1 MIEQRLV
8 LDTNVLVSR
17 LLLPG
22 GTAARAVDHAL
33 AHGVLLVSEETLAE
47 LVQVL
52 SRPRFDRYVS
62 MKDRRQF
69 VNLLGGI
76 ARLVPITHRV
86 AACRDP
92 KDDKFLHVALN
103 GEADAIIS
111 GDRDLLVLHP
121 FHDVSILTPT
131 AFLKTR

>member
-22 GTAARAVDHAL
+22 GTSARAVDHAL
-33 AHGVLLVSEETLAE
+33 AHGVLLVSEVTLAE